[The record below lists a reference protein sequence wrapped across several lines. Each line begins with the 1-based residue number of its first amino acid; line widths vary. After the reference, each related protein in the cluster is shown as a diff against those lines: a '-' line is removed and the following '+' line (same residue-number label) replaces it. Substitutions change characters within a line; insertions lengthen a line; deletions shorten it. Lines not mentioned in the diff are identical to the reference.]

1 MAKKIL
7 IVDDS
12 PISRKM
18 LKSCFPAEYVDE
30 FLEAGDGLAGL
41 NTFKDAEPYV
51 TFLDLTMPVMD
62 GVEALEAMKKHNP
75 DAVIIVA
82 TADVQVKSLEKV
94 MGLGAFQVLKKP
106 PTKESV
112 REVLRKVD
120 EYRGS
125 GHGN

>member
-1 MAKKIL
+1 MARKIL

-18 LKSCFPAEYVDE
+18 LKSCIPKDDE
-30 FLEAGDGLAGL
+30 PEFHEAGDGLAGL
-41 NTFKDAEPYV
+41 EKFREIDPDI

-62 GVEALEAMKKHNP
+62 GAQALEEMKKHNP

-82 TADVQVKSLEKV
+82 TADIQVKSIEKV
-94 MGLGAFQVLKKP
+94 MGLGAFLVLKKP

-112 REVLRKVD
+112 KDALLKVD
-120 EYRGS
+120 EFKEKQ
-125 GHGN
+125 HGN

>member
-1 MAKKIL
+1 MARKIL

-18 LKSCFPAEYVDE
+18 LKSCIPKDDE
-30 FLEAGDGLAGL
+30 PEFHEAGDGLAGL
-41 NTFKDAEPYV
+41 EKFREIQPDI

-62 GVEALEAMKKHNP
+62 GVQALEEMKKHNP

-82 TADVQVKSLEKV
+82 TADIQVKSIEKV
-94 MGLGAFQVLKKP
+94 MGLGAFLVLKKP

-112 REVLRKVD
+112 LDALTKVFEFREKQ
-120 EYRGS
+120 
-125 GHGN
+125 HGN